1 MEVLIRYFY
10 HQMLTHLQIPYL
22 IGFKVP
28 SFFPQSYQ
36 ILSCFETY
44 RLYMGPLVPCLPFV
58 LVLWLQESE
67 GKRPEA
73 SSTLYPWSVL
83 SSQLIHK
90 ICLQRNQNMF
100 PPVFCTIQVWPENL
114 LHIFYCTLNIENKW
128 KRL

>member
-1 MEVLIRYFY
+1 MGVLIRYFY
-10 HQMLTHLQIPYL
+10 HQMVTHLQIHYL
-22 IGFKVP
+22 IWFKVP
-28 SFFPQSYQ
+28 YFSPPSFQ

-44 RLYMGPLVPCLPFV
+44 RLYMGPLVPCLPCV

-67 GKRPEA
+67 GKRAEV

-90 ICLQRNQNMF
+90 ICLQRNQNLF

-114 LHIFYCTLNIENKW
+114 FHFLYCTLNKENKW
-128 KRL
+128 ERL